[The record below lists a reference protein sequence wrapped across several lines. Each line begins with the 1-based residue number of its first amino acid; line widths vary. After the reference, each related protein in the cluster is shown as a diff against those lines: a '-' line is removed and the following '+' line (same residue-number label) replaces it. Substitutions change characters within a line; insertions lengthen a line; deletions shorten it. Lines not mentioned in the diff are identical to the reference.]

1 MRESRR
7 VFPFVTGRDCVF
19 LAIQIVLKVWVQ
31 GNVPSS
37 SHWDAQRTLSRN
49 WSDMFV
55 ETLSGLGLQDLDSSG
70 MSEQGHQGGELVV
83 WEQFETHM
91 KEPRHHTK

>member
-1 MRESRR
+1 M
-7 VFPFVTGRDCVF
+7 FPFVTGRDCVF

-37 SHWDAQRTLSRN
+37 SHWDAQRMLSRN

-55 ETLSGLGLQDLDSSG
+55 DPCLVWVSETWAPQKSQNKATREGN
-70 MSEQGHQGGELVV
+70 
-83 WEQFETHM
+83 W
-91 KEPRHHTK
+91 

>member
-55 ETLSGLGLQDLDSSG
+55 DPCLVWVSKTWTP
-70 MSEQGHQGGELVV
+70 QGCQNKATREGNWWYGNSLR
-83 WEQFETHM
+83 
-91 KEPRHHTK
+91 PI